1 METKIGGG
9 NQKMKENE
17 NKKKIKEDENKK
29 NIKEKKI
36 KENAKK
42 TVETNGKLHNSKI
55 SVRNN
60 SSVAF
65 LNPTGFS
72 GKHTVQKQIKDA
84 LKENLRRRPE
94 KQFGSKK
101 QKKGPHING
110 SGSPTKMTDV
120 GFTGEKVVKNY
131 IKGTLKKHMKEP
143 SFPSQRPAI
152 QTTRCYNI
160 LSTLRI
166 SNWDI
171 FNTLFNSIEFYSDAL
186 QIHYEDYKKISP
198 GKPRL

>member
-1 METKIGGG
+1 METKVGGE
-9 NQKMKENE
+9 NQKKIKENE
-17 NKKKIKEDENKK
+17 NEKKIKENENQ
-29 NIKEKKI
+29 KKI

-42 TVETNGKLHNSKI
+42 TVETGKLHNSKI

-94 KQFGSKK
+94 KQFGSKN
-101 QKKGPHING
+101 QKKGPNING

-171 FNTLFNSIEFYSDAL
+171 FNTSFNSSDAL
-186 QIHYEDYKKISP
+186 KIQYEDFNIFSP

>member
-42 TVETNGKLHNSKI
+42 TVE
-55 SVRNN
+55 RNN
-60 SSVAF
+60 SSGAF
-65 LNPTGFS
+65 LNQAGFS

-84 LKENLRRRPE
+84 LKQNLRRRPE

-171 FNTLFNSIEFYSDAL
+171 FNTSFNSSDAL
-186 QIHYEDYKKISP
+186 KIQYEDFNIFSP